1 MYEVWAKR
9 IMLDVLRDIVLMRR
23 LSILFIVCFTILLFI
38 KKKEEKWFGLAILSA
53 FAIYLLYVYRVTG
66 GI

>member
-1 MYEVWAKR
+1 MYEVWARR

-38 KKKEEKWFGLAILSA
+38 KKKEREVVWAGYTVRLR
-53 FAIYLLYVYRVTG
+53 YLFVVCL
-66 GI
+66 

>member
-1 MYEVWAKR
+1 
-9 IMLDVLRDIVLMRR
+9 MRR
-23 LSILFIVCFTILLFI
+23 LSILFIVCFTLWLFI